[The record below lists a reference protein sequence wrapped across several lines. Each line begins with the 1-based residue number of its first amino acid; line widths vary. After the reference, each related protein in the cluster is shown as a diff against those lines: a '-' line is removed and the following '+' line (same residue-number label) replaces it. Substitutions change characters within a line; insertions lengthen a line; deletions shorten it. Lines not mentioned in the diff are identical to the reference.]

1 MQLST
6 CLRWGLLLTM
16 LSSCRSQQTVFSF
29 RPAAAAVAVLPV
41 APAVSTPVSA
51 KMPEAPAAEQRTK
64 VAAHRVSL
72 LRNTSPQW
80 QAAAASGYRTP
91 RIRPFRRQR
100 LRSETAARPQQP
112 ARHDTLHI
120 LLGGLLIAGGIV
132 GGIAL
137 GGWLGLGVGAV
148 VVLLGYY
155 FLVLGIGGKHAWL
168 EIFQEFF
175 NM

>member
-1 MQLST
+1 MQVTTRL
-6 CLRWGLLLTM
+6 CCGLLLTV
-16 LSSCRSQQTVFSF
+16 LSSCRSEQTAFSF
-29 RPAAAAVAVLPV
+29 RAATSVAVLPAAPSPP
-41 APAVSTPVSA
+41 APAPAHNPEVPVA
-51 KMPEAPAAEQRTK
+51 QQRVE
-64 VAAHRVSL
+64 VAAHRAARPQATGPQRHVAV
-72 LRNTSPQW
+72 TSNPQI
-80 QAAAASGYRTP
+80 QL
-91 RIRPFRRQR
+91 IRPFAAQH
-100 LRSETAARPQQP
+100 LHPETAARPQQP
-112 ARHDTLHI
+112 TRHDTLHI
-120 LLGGLLIAGGIV
+120 LLGGLLILGGIV